1 MKKLLISLIPPPLL
15 SAYHLAMAEGSALLA
30 GYPSR
35 KLTVIGIT
43 GTKGKS
49 TVAELV
55 RAMLEA
61 NGHTVALASTIRF
74 AVGSES
80 EPNLFKMT
88 MPGRGYLMRFLR
100 KALRAGAT
108 HAVVEITSEGARQF
122 RHRGLEL
129 DALVFTNLSP
139 EHLESHGGL
148 EQYIEAKLSIARHL
162 KESKKR
168 PRIIVANSDDEIGMR
183 FLETEAEV
191 KKPFSLEDAK
201 PYSADEHGAR
211 FLWRGQ
217 LIAVP
222 LPGLFNLKNCLA
234 ALSLGEALSIPVS
247 VMKKALEHIGP
258 IPGRAERV
266 EAGQRF
272 SVIVDYAHTPDS
284 LKALY
289 EAYKGKRKICVLGST
304 GGGRDSWKRPEM
316 GRIADEHCEVA
327 ILTEEDP
334 YDEDPGKIVDDV
346 AKGFSKRRPHI
357 IPERRAAIRDA
368 LKEARDGD
376 VVLIT
381 GKGTDPFI
389 MGPRGDKQEWSD
401 KEVAREELKKMGYH
415 R

>member
-1 MKKLLISLIPPPLL
+1 
-15 SAYHLAMAEGSALLA
+15 MAEGSALLA
-30 GYPSR
+30 GYPAR
-35 KLTVIGIT
+35 KLTVIGVT

-49 TVAELV
+49 TVTELI
-55 RAMLEA
+55 RAILEA

-74 AVGSES
+74 SIGEDS

-88 MPGRGYLMRFLR
+88 MPGRGYIVRFLR

-122 RHRGLEL
+122 RHRGIEL

-139 EHLESHGGL
+139 EHIESHGGL
-148 EQYIEAKLSIARHL
+148 EQYIDAKLSIARHL
-162 KESKKR
+162 KESAKR
-168 PRIIVANSDDEIGMR
+168 PRIIVANADDEIGLR
-183 FLETEAEV
+183 FLETDVEV
-191 KKPFSLEDAK
+191 KKSFSLEDAK
-201 PYSADEHGAR
+201 PYSADEQGAR

-217 LIAVP
+217 LIATP
-222 LPGLFNLKNCLA
+222 LPGLFSLKNCLA
-234 ALSLGEALSIPVS
+234 ALSLGEALGIPVA

-289 EAYKGKRKICVLGST
+289 DAYKGKRKICVLGST
-304 GGGRDSWKRPEM
+304 GGGRDAWKRPEM
-316 GRIADEHCEVA
+316 GRIADEHCDVA

-334 YDEDPGKIVDDV
+334 YDEDPRKIVDDV
-346 AKGFSKRRPHI
+346 AKGFNKRRPHI

-389 MGPRGDKQEWSD
+389 MGKQGSKQEWSD